1 MIKLRDAHDARCEPG
16 WRAMRDILLKR
27 ADRSLFDSEQD
38 VERLIESSGGHPREM
53 LRLLQLCCEF
63 ADERINAD
71 VVKQAVAQLASEY
84 RRLLE
89 PDDYTRLV
97 QIDRNPLD
105 VGNDEGI
112 RRLLYCL
119 ALLDGQ

>member
-1 MIKLRDAHDARCEPG
+1 M
-16 WRAMRDILLKR
+16 
-27 ADRSLFDSEQD
+27 
-38 VERLIESSGGHPREM
+38 IESSGGHPREL

-63 ADERINAD
+63 ADARIDAA
-71 VVKQAVAQLASEY
+71 VVRQAVTQLASEY

-97 QIDRNPLD
+97 EIDRNPLD
-105 VGNDEGI
+105 VGNDEGV

-119 ALLDGQ
+119 ALLEYNDGTWRRSHPVIRTLEGYRRAAAASPTET